1 MRKFLLLGLVVT
13 TLLFFS
19 GTAFALSYATN
30 VRWNGV
36 AISGSDRS
44 DPDNALGAPDGDFL
58 SLGLG
63 GVAAFD
69 FGTSFDATA
78 IVFEVTWGNRDSYP
92 EYAKVFVGN
101 DFTLD
106 TGDYEWVGTIQN
118 NVDQNV
124 IDLSS
129 IVGSPFRYV
138 LVQDYTQESGGIIGD
153 GFDIDAVGVAP
164 VPEPATIILLGTGLL
179 GLAGASRKKFKQ

>member
-1 MRKFLLLGLVVT
+1 MRKLLLLGLVVT

-30 VRWNGV
+30 VLWDG
-36 AISGSDRS
+36 ATDIGSDRS
-44 DPDNALGAPDGDFL
+44 DPANAVGAPDGDFL
-58 SLGLG
+58 SLGMG

-78 IVFEVTWGNRDSYP
+78 IVFEVTWGTRDNYP

-101 DFTLD
+101 DFTLNISAY
-106 TGDYEWVGTIQN
+106 TEVGTIQN
-118 NVDQNV
+118 DVDQNV

-129 IVGSPFRYV
+129 VAGSPFRYV
-138 LVQDYTQESGGIIGD
+138 LVQDYTQDSGGIIGD

-179 GLAGASRKKFKQ
+179 GLAGASRKKFKR